1 MNNHSYIQGM
11 YIHTCIYNVRF
22 GHIHTRKDKNFF
34 LMLNI
39 RKKNLRIYAF
49 YAIIRRSQKKEGLT
63 HV

>member
-11 YIHTCIYNVRF
+11 NIHTCIYNVCF

-39 RKKNLRIYAF
+39 RKRNLRFYAK
-49 YAIIRRSQKKEGLT
+49 YAIIRRSQKKEGIY